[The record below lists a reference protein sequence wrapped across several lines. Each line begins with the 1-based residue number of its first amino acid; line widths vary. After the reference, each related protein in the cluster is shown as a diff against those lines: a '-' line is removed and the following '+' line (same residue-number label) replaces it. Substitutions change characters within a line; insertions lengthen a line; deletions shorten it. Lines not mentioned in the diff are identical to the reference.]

1 MMNGHSVRWTTRVG
15 VVASLTVAGVLGTC
29 LPATASPTTVS
40 ASSVSVTS
48 SRAVSTMTDSQGNSR
63 PLAAVS
69 EGTAGSAAEARSW
82 SALLRAAKEAIRKV
96 PALWD
101 KAVSG
106 AKKGY
111 AYFQNSVWP
120 AIKFTVQV
128 ISYSITAWDIWNLF
142 R

>member
-1 MMNGHSVRWTTRVG
+1 MQKVRSGRWGTRVG
-15 VVASLTVAGVLGTC
+15 VVASLTLAGVLGTC
-29 LPATASPTTVS
+29 IPATASPMPVSVS
-40 ASSVSVTS
+40 AERALVSETQVRPVRTSPISVE
-48 SRAVSTMTDSQGNSR
+48 
-63 PLAAVS
+63 AAVR
-69 EGTAGSAAEARSW
+69 EGERSGAEVQSW

-96 PALWD
+96 PALWN

-111 AYFQNSVWP
+111 AYFQSSVWP
-120 AIKFTVQV
+120 AIKFTVQL